1 MKNLIYTA
9 AVITAAALV
18 FLKADECRKAETND
32 VVLANVEALAS
43 NEIDMK
49 AYVCF
54 GTGNITCPTTG
65 KPVAGYYKV
74 RKLE

>member
-1 MKNLIYTA
+1 MKKLIYTV
-9 AVITAAALV
+9 AVITAATLIY
-18 FLKADECRKAETND
+18 LKANECRNAGTND
-32 VVLANVEALAS
+32 IVLANVEALAL
-43 NEIDMK
+43 NEIDTA